1 MNTAIRRVGF
11 VVVLLFVGVVA
22 QLTYLQLVRAKELD
36 HDPRNVRVV
45 TRDFTRERGTI
56 VTGDGAVL
64 AVSRPVADDLKYQ
77 REYPLGALFG
87 HVTGYQS
94 LILGNTGVEKEYD
107 SELLG
112 RDVRL
117 QTRSLSDLL
126 NTKNPTGTVV
136 LTMTKAA
143 QQAAKDALR
152 DRRGSVVVLDVKTGG
167 IVAMY
172 SNPSYDPTPLAG
184 HNSSTVQ
191 KYFDFLEALPN
202 HPDLARAYRERYP
215 PGSTFKVVTA
225 AIALETP
232 VSSGGVAPT
241 TPFPRV
247 TNIPL
252 PLSNRTLSNFGG
264 ENCGGTVA
272 ESFTHSCN
280 TTFARIGLN
289 LGDRLAQGITA
300 FGLNA
305 PAPPID
311 LSPGAASSVGPEDGT
326 FARNQP
332 FFALGAIGQGD
343 VAVTPLEMALVAESV
358 ANNGAIMVPHVMSTI
373 RASDGTVV
381 RRYQPKVWRRAMA
394 PATAAIINGF
404 MRSVVTSGTGTAAQI
419 PGIIVA
425 GKTGTAEAPPGH
437 PHAWFIAF
445 APAEAPRYAISV
457 IIEHGGDDNSE
468 TTGGRVAA
476 PVAAEVLTKLL
487 KGPSN
492 G

>member
-11 VVVLLFVGVVA
+11 VVVLLFVAIAG
-22 QLTYLQLVRAKELD
+22 QLTYLQLVRANTLD
-36 HDPRNVRVV
+36 KDPRNVRVV

-56 VTGDGAVL
+56 VTSDGAVL
-64 AVSRPVADDLKYQ
+64 AVSNPVDDDLKYQ

-87 HVTGYQS
+87 HITGYQS
-94 LILGNTGVEKEYD
+94 LTLGNTGVENEYD

-112 RDVRL
+112 RDARL

-126 NTKNPTGTVV
+126 NTRNPTGTVV
-136 LTMTKAA
+136 LTLTKTAQTAA
-143 QQAAKDALR
+143 RDALR
-152 DRRGSVVVLDVKTGG
+152 NRRGSVVVLDVKTGG
-167 IVAMY
+167 VVAMY
-172 SNPSYDPTPLAG
+172 SNPSYDPRPLAS
-184 HNSSTVQ
+184 HNSVRVQ
-191 KYFDFLEALPN
+191 KYFTYLEKLPN

-215 PGSTFKVVTA
+215 AGSTFKVLTA
-225 AIALETP
+225 AVALETP
-232 VSSGGVAPT
+232 VAQGGV
-241 TPFPRV
+241 TPETQFPHV

-264 ENCGGTVA
+264 ENCGGTVTD
-272 ESFTHSCN
+272 SFTHSCN

-300 FGLNA
+300 FGINA

-311 LSPGAASSVGPEDGT
+311 LSPAAASSVGPEDGT

-358 ANNGAIMVPHVMSTI
+358 ANNGLMMVPHVMSAI

-381 RRYQPKVWRRAMA
+381 RRYQPKVWRRAMQ

-404 MRSVVTSGTGTAAQI
+404 MRNVVTSGTGTAAQI
-419 PGIIVA
+419 PGITVA
-425 GKTGTAEAPPGH
+425 GKTGTAEAPGGN

-445 APAEAPRYAISV
+445 APAEAPRYAIAV
-457 IIEHGGDDNSE
+457 IVERGGDAGSE
-468 TTGGRVAA
+468 ATGGRVAA

-487 KGPSN
+487 KGPAS